1 MNKAIRILA
10 LVVERYYPDAF
21 VFAILMSVIAVLM
34 AAFMTDS
41 SGAEIVLAWG
51 DGLPALMAFTAQLSI
66 TLLSAH
72 ALAHTD
78 LMQRGLT
85 IVGRLPRTATGAY
98 MLVVFSAAM
107 GSLVAWSLGLVVGA
121 TVAREVAIQCARKNI
136 IVHFPLLVASAYA
149 GFVVW
154 HMGYSAS
161 APLFVATPG
170 HTLES
175 VMGVIAIT
183 DTVFT
188 WQNLTVI
195 IVTIIALLIVCP
207 LMQPSADKC
216 IQIDLEKL
224 ATETPREKVS
234 TTPTLAERIENS
246 RALTLILGLAL
257 LVYIS
262 LSFNKKGFYLTL
274 DIVNWSLVGFGLLL
288 ARSPTHYVQL
298 IYKAG
303 TAVAAIIIQY
313 PFYAGMLGIMTGTGL
328 VQIMSGWF
336 VENASSST
344 LGLYA
349 FLSAGVVNLF
359 IPSGGGQWAVQ
370 GPVFIDAAKQ
380 LAVAPEII
388 VMAIAYGD
396 QWSNMIQPFWTIPL
410 LAIAGLHV
418 RQIIGYTMII
428 FIVTAIVF
436 ASAIYLWA
444 NF

>member
-1 MNKAIRILA
+1 MTLI
-10 LVVERYYPDAF
+10 VERYYPDAF
-21 VFAILMSVIAVLM
+21 VFAILMSVIAISM
-34 AAFMTDS
+34 AFFMTDS
-41 SGAEIVLAWG
+41 SGSDILLAWG

-78 LMQRGLT
+78 LMQRALRVIGS
-85 IVGRLPRTATGAY
+85 IPRSATSAY

-107 GSLVAWSLGLVVGA
+107 GSLIAWSLGLVVGA
-121 TVAREVAIQCARKNI
+121 TLAREVAIQCARKNI
-136 IVHFPLLVASAYA
+136 VVHFPLLVASAYA

-170 HTLES
+170 HTLEGAI
-175 VMGVIAIT
+175 GVIAIT
-183 DTVFT
+183 DTIFT
-188 WQNLTVI
+188 WQNLSVI
-195 IVTIIALLIVCP
+195 LVTIAALLVVCP
-207 LMQPSADKC
+207 LMQPGADKC
-216 IQIDLEKL
+216 IQIDVEKL
-224 ATETPREKVS
+224 EQELPTDPINEN
-234 TTPTLAERIENS
+234 PTLAERLENS
-246 RALTLILGLAL
+246 RALTSLLGAALVLYIL
-257 LVYIS
+257 V
-262 LSFNKKGFYLTL
+262 SFYNKGFFLTL
-274 DIVNWSLVGFGLLL
+274 DIVNWSLVGFGLIL
-288 ARSPTHYVQL
+288 ARSPVHYVQL

-328 VQIMSGWF
+328 VQVMSGWF

-349 FLSAGVVNLF
+349 FLSAGIVNLF
-359 IPSGGGQWAVQ
+359 VPSGGGQWAVQ

-380 LAVAPEII
+380 LSVAPELM

-418 RQIIGYTMII
+418 RQIIGYTLVI
-428 FIVTAIVF
+428 FLVTGVIF
-436 ASAIYLWA
+436 AAGIFFWGGQGGSI
-444 NF
+444 